1 MPLEGKVFNLRDFV
15 VDEVTGENPVTVRA
29 HYIGQVSCPH
39 CGAAR
44 LRKKDRALR
53 VLHHERMG
61 LRACNV
67 EVSVCKYRCNG
78 CGRYFWQRFPGLI
91 TGRRSTEPFRKQVV
105 REHMDGIS
113 LSRLSGN
120 SGISASTV
128 ERWSQDL
135 ARRLVKQDISY
146 PCPRVLGIDE
156 HFFTRKLGFATTFC
170 DLEKHRIY
178 DIALGRSSDSLR
190 PTMRMLEGRKH
201 VRVVVMDMSETYRGI
216 ARRWFP
222 GARIVVDR
230 FHVVKLINHHFMQ
243 LWKNVDEAGRR
254 SRGLVSLVRRHHW
267 HLSKE
272 QVPRLQS
279 YLSGFPVLQG
289 AYILRHRLMKLIL
302 AKNVRKQHTV
312 SLARRLLYLLK
323 KMNGTPLQ
331 VLADTLRSWLE
342 EIIGM
347 WRFSRTNGITEGFHT
362 KMEMISRR
370 AYGFRNFENYRLR
383 VRALC
388 A

>member
-135 ARRLVKQDISY
+135 ARRLVKQDIRRMRRQSA
-146 PCPRVLGIDE
+146 RDF
-156 HFFTRKLGFATTFC
+156 HAAAFTTRQAHA
-170 DLEKHRIY
+170 E
-178 DIALGRSSDSLR
+178 
-190 PTMRMLEGRKH
+190 
-201 VRVVVMDMSETYRGI
+201 VVADVADVE
-216 ARRWFP
+216 F
-222 GARIVVDR
+222 
-230 FHVVKLINHHFMQ
+230 
-243 LWKNVDEAGRR
+243 
-254 SRGLVSLVRRHHW
+254 
-267 HLSKE
+267 
-272 QVPRLQS
+272 LQQA
-279 YLSGFPVLQG
+279 F
-289 AYILRHRLMKLIL
+289 
-302 AKNVRKQHTV
+302 
-312 SLARRLLYLLK
+312 
-323 KMNGTPLQ
+323 
-331 VLADTLRSWLE
+331 
-342 EIIGM
+342 
-347 WRFSRTNGITEGFHT
+347 
-362 KMEMISRR
+362 
-370 AYGFRNFENYRLR
+370 
-383 VRALC
+383 
-388 A
+388 